1 MEGPI
6 ISAAWLAEYRNHPR
20 LVVLDASM
28 GNTFSSNEGGK
39 VVIPG
44 AQHFDLKGAFSVAGA
59 KYPNSFPSA
68 AQFQAGARGLGIG
81 SESIIVCYD
90 DRGIFSSARARW
102 MFRVFGHE
110 RVFVLNGGL
119 PGWIAAGYDVE
130 DSYTVAGK
138 EGDFVAELRA
148 DRMVDL
154 SYIAAEGREQQCTL
168 VDARSA
174 GRFDGSA
181 EEPRAGLRSGSIP
194 GSFNVPFANLLED
207 GHFKDK
213 REVESVLQ
221 QCTEREND
229 LVFSCGS
236 GVTACVLGLAY
247 EWVTGKEDYRVYD
260 GSWTE
265 YASEFP
271 DVD

>member
-1 MEGPI
+1 MEAPI
-6 ISAAWLAEYRNHPR
+6 ISAAWLADHLIHPD
-20 LVVLDASM
+20 LVLLDASM
-28 GNTFSSNEGGK
+28 AGPAHANGGQK

-44 AQHFDLKGAFSVAGA
+44 AQHFDLKGVFSDGA
-59 KYPNSFPSA
+59 SKYPNAFPSV

-130 DSYTVAGK
+130 DDYSSAGK
-138 EGDFVAELRA
+138 EGDFVADLATERV
-148 DRMVDL
+148 VDL
-154 SYIAAEGREQQCTL
+154 GYITAEGREQQCTL

-194 GSFNVPFANLLED
+194 GSVNVPFANLLED
-207 GHFKDK
+207 IHFKDK
-213 REVESVLQ
+213 REVEAAMQ
-221 QCTEREND
+221 RCTEREND

-265 YASEFP
+265 YATEFP
-271 DVD
+271 EAD

>member
-6 ISAAWLAEYRNHPR
+6 ISAAWLAEHRNHPR

-110 RVFVLNGGL
+110 QVFVLNGGL
-119 PGWIAAGYDVE
+119 LGWIAAGYNVE
-130 DSYTVAGK
+130 DDYSSAGK
-138 EGDFVAELRA
+138 EGDFVAELRS
-148 DRMVDL
+148 DRVVDL
-154 SYIAAEGREQQCTL
+154 SYITAEGREQQCTL

-174 GRFDGSA
+174 GRFGGSA
-181 EEPRAGLRSGSIP
+181 EEPRADLRSGSIP
-194 GSFNVPFANLLED
+194 GSVNVPFANLLED

-221 QCTEREND
+221 RCTEREND

-271 DVD
+271 EVD